1 MFVTAVL
8 IQRETGGNLSEILD
22 RIATLMR
29 ERAAMKDEIETMTS
43 EAKLSARVVA
53 SLPFIVAGA
62 AWLIDSNFMTPL
74 IEASVGPYVILG
86 ALSSVL
92 VGYFI
97 LMRIAD
103 VNV

>member
-1 MFVTAVL
+1 
-8 IQRETGGNLSEILD
+8 
-22 RIATLMR
+22 MR
-29 ERAAMKDEIETMTS
+29 ERAAMKDEIETMTA

-62 AWLIDSNFMTPL
+62 AWLIDSNFLTPL
-74 IEASVGPYVILG
+74 IRASVGPYVILG

-92 VGYFI
+92 AGYFI
-97 LMRIAD
+97 LMKIAD